1 MKKIKYSLLAFS
13 ALLLSLA
20 SCQDDD
26 QSYALTG
33 NLPVGSLAI
42 DKTTIDEIDDPAT
55 SDYENVAIC
64 TFTMDKP
71 YKTNMK
77 FKVEFLADESTG
89 SLEDFEVNLPPSGI
103 DNGTPGFLLTVP
115 ANQTSQ
121 VFTVTA
127 TFDEAADPGQTLKFK
142 IYPIADLNGTVDAN
156 SEFFTITVG
165 NNTSDNLEITFDWE
179 AEREYVGINGST
191 NLFADFDFDLE
202 VYTSVGAIEAT
213 SYTSAPEKIEILNN
227 DTADGLYYIVPS
239 FYDASTAV
247 TPMLPI
253 SFNTS
258 LKVVKRGVFTK
269 VIELPS
275 MWNSTVGGYEQGN
288 PDYLYLAA
296 YFVKVGNTYT
306 LYDMDDNEL
315 ATGKMAQ
322 LKQALKNNKNKKK

>member
-1 MKKIKYSLLAFS
+1 MKNIKYSLFAFS
-13 ALLLSLA
+13 ALFLSLT

-33 NLPVGSLAI
+33 NLPVGSLSI
-42 DKTTIDEIDDPAT
+42 DKTTIAEYDDPAT
-55 SDYENVAIC
+55 SDYENVAIG

-71 YKTNMK
+71 YKTTMK
-77 FKVEFLADESTG
+77 FKIEFLAEESTG
-89 SLEDFEVNLPPSGI
+89 TLEDFEVNLPPSGI
-103 DNGTPGFLLTVP
+103 DNGTPGYLLTVP
-115 ANQTSQ
+115 ANATSK
-121 VFTVTA
+121 VFTVTGL
-127 TFDEAADPGQTLKFK
+127 FDELADPGKTLKFK
-142 IYPIADLNGTVDAN
+142 ISAVADLNGTVDPN
-156 SEFFTITVG
+156 SEFFTITLG
-165 NNTSDNLEITFDWE
+165 NDTSDNLEITFDWE
-179 AEREYVGINGST
+179 ANREYLGLDEDTHSFG
-191 NLFADFDFDLE
+191 DFDFDLE
-202 VYTSVGAIEAT
+202 VYTSVGGVFET
-213 SYTSAPEKIEILNN
+213 SYTSAPEKITIL
-227 DTADGLYYIVPS
+227 DTETPDGLYYIVPS
-239 FYDASTAV
+239 FYDASTAE

-253 SFNTS
+253 TFNTS